1 MWSEHL
7 RSNPAVIQQH
17 SNTET
22 RKNQKLLR
30 TWFRFMTFRAW
41 NQLNDC
47 LPSNLRECIDTSIV
61 SVWWY
66 VNVMTSCC
74 FNQYVCV
81 YANIS
86 QRAWVETSGLK
97 HHKKQQCWEVWA
109 HQHHQKSMRKVLRD
123 TRTEWWHSIM
133 MTQSYHRRQRKSAT
147 SSAKHW
153 RFASLAVSGTVEHC
167 QQKVLISLRNEWE
180 VVRTECDALGEGTT
194 NCQHGQSSILKL
206 LHLHALHAL
215 SRGRSKTS

>member
-7 RSNPAVIQQH
+7 RSSPAVIQQH

-22 RKNQKLLR
+22 RKNQKLIR

-66 VNVMTSCC
+66 VMTSFC
-74 FNQYVCV
+74 FNQYVMFNLLVHNGV
-81 YANIS
+81 YIYKYIRVYTNKS

-97 HHKKQQCWEVWA
+97 HHKKCVKLLQ
-109 HQHHQKSMRKVLRD
+109 D
-123 TRTEWWHSIM
+123 TRIEWWHSIM